1 MISQAAA
8 IPCGMGIGPMFSN
21 VIASAGAEA
30 APMMSSPAVLFTL
43 FGIGVVLTVIAGL
56 YLMLVTRN
64 LIRSLIGLEVM
75 TKGITLLIIVAG
87 SATGQQALA
96 QSLAITQIVIE
107 VAVLVV
113 AVGLVLSVFKHTK
126 SIEASK
132 LRNVKG

>member
-1 MISQAAA
+1 MISQMPA
-8 IPCGMGIGPMFSN
+8 IPFI
-21 VIASAGAEA
+21 VAQAGADA
-30 APMMSSPAVLFTL
+30 APMMSSEAILFTV

-87 SATGQQALA
+87 RATGQEALA

-113 AVGLVLSVFKHTK
+113 AVGLVLNVFKHTK
-126 SIEASK
+126 SIEASQ

>member
-1 MISQAAA
+1 MISQTMA
-8 IPCGMGIGPMFSN
+8 IPQM
-21 VIASAGAEA
+21 VASAGAKA
-30 APMMSSPAVLFTL
+30 GPMMSSQAVMFTV

-56 YLMLVTRN
+56 YLMLATRN

-87 SATGQQALA
+87 RATGQEALA

-113 AVGLVLSVFKHTK
+113 AVGLVLNVFKHTG

>member
-1 MISQAAA
+1 MISQTMA
-8 IPCGMGIGPMFSN
+8 IPYI
-21 VIASAGAEA
+21 VAQAGAEA
-30 APMMSSPAVLFTL
+30 APMMSSQAILFTV

-87 SATGQQALA
+87 RATGQEALA

-126 SIEASK
+126 SIDVSTI
-132 LRNVKG
+132 RNVKG